1 MYFCEVRENKELTTT
16 DIHKLDKPKKKV
28 IVSEHSD
35 KWLANCE
42 YSKPDLHLFKKN
54 VRAVLNHVGISCAK
68 FWKIAQSEGVV
79 VSRQGF
85 FRDQVLRFPSYL
97 WLGTYSRLT
106 GVPVYRLLD
115 PNLPTLLDKGIVVP
129 KILHYSKPK

>member
-1 MYFCEVRENKELTTT
+1 MRENKELPNNTV
-16 DIHKLDKPKKKV
+16 HKLDKPKKKV
-28 IVSEHSD
+28 IVSEYSD

-54 VRAVLNHVGISCAK
+54 VRAVLDHVGISCTK
-68 FWKIAQSEGVV
+68 FWSIAKSEGVI

-115 PNLPTLLDKGIVVP
+115 PNLPKLLDKGIVVP
-129 KILHYSKPK
+129 KILHYTPKK